1 MGSTYLRL
9 NPAELIRVFQPN
21 QQVVVIINQP
31 AMDNGEIEQYSFST
45 QIIRIENHQL
55 VLGFLPHSEV
65 DLGLF
70 RNGRVITIETGRSN
84 GMFTFKS
91 KIISKNISE
100 GTLYLES
107 PKILANTERRR
118 KPRVPYTVPVIYRV
132 ISYRDQ
138 NLDHL
143 STKIGI
149 GESQDLSEGGMTL
162 LTDLKLPVG
171 LILIVEFTLDNEDI
185 ALAGI
190 VRRSAA
196 AHRSHHQFAIGI
208 KFLEPS
214 SKYKE
219 LIMKTIEKYTKHF
232 RHNITL

>member
-9 NPAELIRVFQPN
+9 NPADLIRVFQPN

-31 AMDNGEIEQYSFST
+31 AMDNGEIEQYSFSA
-45 QIIRIENHQL
+45 QIIGSENHQL

-65 DLGLF
+65 DFGLF

-143 STKIGI
+143 
-149 GESQDLSEGGMTL
+149 
-162 LTDLKLPVG
+162 
-171 LILIVEFTLDNEDI
+171 
-185 ALAGI
+185 
-190 VRRSAA
+190 
-196 AHRSHHQFAIGI
+196 
-208 KFLEPS
+208 
-214 SKYKE
+214 
-219 LIMKTIEKYTKHF
+219 
-232 RHNITL
+232 